1 MQSSTFGCPLIM
13 TSVGLNFM
21 SQCPFVSGNWPAPWR
36 SQFLDEHSIPISIQ
50 YMLILRRN
58 SSLLESETNIEI
70 LISIFEGPGPFM
82 SCWDC
87 SSLSPELHTQHT
99 SIQQCLCICCLDV
112 FNNELLE
119 VPHAFFSYFSCFL
132 SINTYIYIHHLHVI
146 FLKHIKTVYSYP
158 KQLTQQLCAGP
169 QWNSYLKRSDIWLYN
184 QNGQVLYF
192 FSLFE
197 TFFKKEIFIFISFLC
212 EKSWQVFSQLWG
224 LSNLL

>member
-87 SSLSPELHTQHT
+87 SSISPVVHTQHT
-99 SIQQCLCICCLDV
+99 SIQQCLCICCFRCFQQWAVGGSPML
-112 FNNELLE
+112 
-119 VPHAFFSYFSCFL
+119 FFFLFLMFS
-132 SINTYIYIHHLHVI
+132 IHQHLHI
-146 FLKHIKTVYSYP
+146 HTLSPHYFLEAH
-158 KQLTQQLCAGP
+158 
-169 QWNSYLKRSDIWLYN
+169 
-184 QNGQVLYF
+184 QNCL
-192 FSLFE
+192 
-197 TFFKKEIFIFISFLC
+197 
-212 EKSWQVFSQLWG
+212 
-224 LSNLL
+224 